1 MFSVNQRDVHSFW
14 NQFYQS
20 LSILFFILKVINL
33 ANIDQETEKAALSK
47 NPERENLEWNNLECN
62 TQEGDKIQKGIKSR
76 IV

>member
-33 ANIDQETEKAALSK
+33 ANIDQETEIAALSE
-47 NPERENLEWNNLECN
+47 NPERENLEW
-62 TQEGDKIQKGIKSR
+62 
-76 IV
+76 